1 MTDDQCSGRD
11 GRNDY
16 ELMAEFFDRRVD
28 GYEEHMREILPAF
41 DEFYSSV
48 AGQIPATGEPLSI
61 LDLGCGTGLELD
73 FIFARAPNA
82 RVTAVDLSSEMLA
95 KLKAKLEHYRY
106 GPQVEIVQGSY
117 LTMPF
122 PARGFDYAVS
132 VQTMHHF
139 TPDVKLGLYTRIAH
153 ALKAGGR
160 YIEGDYVVSPGD
172 ERSLLARYEEL
183 VTSLRAAGAVGEDEL
198 VDGKHHIDIPL
209 SVQSQVAVLREAGF
223 ADVEVVFEQGA
234 AAVLCACIRKGVAA
248 DHGVDGK
255 I

>member
-28 GYEEHMREILPAF
+28 GYEEHVREILPGF
-41 DEFYSSV
+41 DGFYSSV

-82 RVTAVDLSSEMLA
+82 VIIAVDLSSEMLA
-95 KLKAKLEHYRY
+95 KLKAELERARRGH
-106 GPQVEIVQGSY
+106 QVKIVQGSY
-117 LTMPF
+117 LTIPF
-122 PARGFDYAVS
+122 PAGGFDYAVS

-139 TPDVKLGLYTRIAH
+139 TPDVKMGLYTRIAH
-153 ALKAGGR
+153 ALKAGGM
-160 YIEGDYVVSPGD
+160 YIEGDYVVPPD
-172 ERSLLARYEEL
+172 EERSLLARYAET
-183 VTSLRAAGAVGEDEL
+183 VKSLRANGTIGEGEL
-198 VDGKHHIDIPL
+198 VDGKYHIDIPL
-209 SVQSQVAVLREAGF
+209 SVQSQVAILRQAGF

-234 AAVLCACIRKGVAA
+234 AAVFRA
-248 DHGVDGK
+248 DL
-255 I
+255 

>member
-28 GYEEHMREILPAF
+28 GYEEHVREILPGF
-41 DEFYSSV
+41 DGFYSSV

-73 FIFARAPNA
+73 FIFARVPNA

-95 KLKAKLEHYRY
+95 RLKARLERAWY
-106 GPQVEIVQGSY
+106 GPRVEIAQGSY

-122 PARGFDYAVS
+122 RAGGFDCVVS

-153 ALKAGGR
+153 ALKAGGM
-160 YIEGDYVVSPGD
+160 YIEGDYVVPPD
-172 ERSLLARYEEL
+172 EERSLLARYAET
-183 VTSLRAAGAVGEDEL
+183 VKSLRANGTIGVDEL
-198 VDGKHHIDIPL
+198 VDGKYHIDIPL
-209 SVQSQVAVLREAGF
+209 SVQSQVAILREAGF

-234 AAVLCACIRKGVAA
+234 AAVFRA
-248 DHGVDGK
+248 DL
-255 I
+255 

>member
-1 MTDDQCSGRD
+1 MIGNRCDGDDGLS
-11 GRNDY
+11 NY

-28 GYEEHMREILPAF
+28 GYDEHMQEILPAF

-48 AGQIPATGEPLSI
+48 AEQIRATGEPSSI

-95 KLKAKLEHYRY
+95 RLRARLERTWY
-106 GPQVEIVQGSY
+106 GPRMEIVQGSY

-122 PARGFDYAVS
+122 PAGGFDYVVS

-153 ALKAGGR
+153 ALKAGGM
-160 YIEGDYVVSPGD
+160 YIEGDYVVPPD
-172 ERSLLARYEEL
+172 EERSLLARYAET
-183 VTSLRAAGAVGEDEL
+183 VKSLRANGTIGEGEL
-198 VDGKHHIDIPL
+198 VDGKYHIDIPL
-209 SVQSQVAVLREAGF
+209 SVQSQVAILRQAGF
-223 ADVEVVFEQGA
+223 ADAEVVFEQGA
-234 AAVLCACIRKGVAA
+234 AAVFRAVKPFV
-248 DHGVDGK
+248 
-255 I
+255 

>member
-1 MTDDQCSGRD
+1 MTGNRCDGDDGLS
-11 GRNDY
+11 NY
-16 ELMAEFFDRRVD
+16 ELMAEFFDSRVG

-48 AGQIPATGEPLSI
+48 AAQIPTTTEPLSI

-73 FIFARAPNA
+73 FIFARVPNA

-95 KLKAKLEHYRY
+95 RLKAKLERAWY

-122 PARGFDYAVS
+122 PADGFDYVVS

-139 TPDVKLGLYTRIAH
+139 TPDVKLGLYARIAD
-153 ALKAGGR
+153 ALKAGISVGTMWR
-160 YIEGDYVVSPGD
+160 RD
-172 ERSLLARYEEL
+172 EERCCSLDTPVMR
-183 VTSLRAAGAVGEDEL
+183 SLRAIRVVGEDEP
-198 VDGKHHIDIPL
+198 DANAHIDIPL

-223 ADVEVVFEQGA
+223 AYVEVVFEQGA
-234 AAVLCACIRKGVAA
+234 AAVFRAGIG
-248 DHGVDGK
+248 
-255 I
+255 

>member
-1 MTDDQCSGRD
+1 MTGNRCDGDDGLS
-11 GRNDY
+11 NY
-16 ELMAEFFDRRVD
+16 ELMAEFFDSRVG

-48 AGQIPATGEPLSI
+48 AAQIPTTTEPLSI

-73 FIFARAPNA
+73 FIFARVPNA

-95 KLKAKLEHYRY
+95 RLKAKLERAWY

-122 PARGFDYAVS
+122 PADGFDYVVS

-139 TPDVKLGLYTRIAH
+139 TPDVKLGLYARIAD
-153 ALKAGGR
+153 ALKAGGM
-160 YIEGDYVVSPGD
+160 YIEGDYVAPPD
-172 ERSLLARYEEL
+172 EERSLLARYAE
-183 VTSLRAAGAVGEDEL
+183 VMRSLRAAGVVGEDEL
-198 VDGKHHIDIPL
+198 ADGKYHIDIPP

-223 ADVEVVFEQGA
+223 AYVEVVFEQGA
-234 AAVLCACIRKGVAA
+234 AAVFRAGIG
-248 DHGVDGK
+248 
-255 I
+255 

>member
-28 GYEEHMREILPAF
+28 GYEEHVREILPGF
-41 DEFYSSV
+41 DGFYSSV

-82 RVTAVDLSSEMLA
+82 RVAAVDLSSEMLA
-95 KLKAKLEHYRY
+95 RLKARLERAWY
-106 GPQVEIVQGSY
+106 GPRVEIAQGSY

-122 PARGFDYAVS
+122 RAGGFDCVVS

-153 ALKAGGR
+153 ALKAGGM
-160 YIEGDYVVSPGD
+160 YIEGDYVVPPD
-172 ERSLLARYEEL
+172 EERSLLARYAET
-183 VTSLRAAGAVGEDEL
+183 VKSLRANGIIGVDEL
-198 VDGKHHIDIPL
+198 VDGKYHIDIPL
-209 SVQSQVAVLREAGF
+209 SVQSQVAILSEAGF

-234 AAVLCACIRKGVAA
+234 AAVFRA
-248 DHGVDGK
+248 DL
-255 I
+255 

>member
-11 GRNDY
+11 GRSDY
-16 ELMAEFFDRRVD
+16 ELMAEFFDRRVG
-28 GYEEHMREILPAF
+28 GYEEHMQEILPAF

-48 AGQIPATGEPLSI
+48 AEQIPATGEPMSI

-95 KLKAKLEHYRY
+95 RLKARLERAWY
-106 GPQVEIVQGSY
+106 GPRVEIAQGSY

-122 PARGFDYAVS
+122 RAGGFDCVVS

-153 ALKAGGR
+153 ALKAGGM
-160 YIEGDYVVSPGD
+160 YIEGDYVVPPD
-172 ERSLLARYEEL
+172 EERSLLARYAET
-183 VTSLRAAGAVGEDEL
+183 VKSLRANGTIGVDEL
-198 VDGKHHIDIPL
+198 VDGKYHIDIPL
-209 SVQSQVAVLREAGF
+209 SVQSQVAILRQAGF

-234 AAVLCACIRKGVAA
+234 AAVFRAVKPFI
-248 DHGVDGK
+248 
-255 I
+255 

>member
-1 MTDDQCSGRD
+1 MIGNRCDGDDGLS
-11 GRNDY
+11 NY
-16 ELMAEFFDRRVD
+16 ELMAEFFDRRVG
-28 GYEEHMREILPAF
+28 GYEEHMQEILPAF

-48 AGQIPATGEPLSI
+48 AEQIPATGEPMSI

-95 KLKAKLEHYRY
+95 RLKARLERAWY
-106 GPQVEIVQGSY
+106 GPRVEIAQGSY

-122 PARGFDYAVS
+122 RAGGFDCVVS

-153 ALKAGGR
+153 ALKAGGM
-160 YIEGDYVVSPGD
+160 YIEGDYVVPPD
-172 ERSLLARYEEL
+172 EERSLLARYAET
-183 VTSLRAAGAVGEDEL
+183 VKSLRANGTIGVDEL
-198 VDGKHHIDIPL
+198 VDGKYHIDIPL
-209 SVQSQVAVLREAGF
+209 SVQSQVAILREAGF

-234 AAVLCACIRKGVAA
+234 AAVFRA
-248 DHGVDGK
+248 DL
-255 I
+255 

>member
-28 GYEEHMREILPAF
+28 GYEEHVREILPGF
-41 DEFYSSV
+41 DGFYSFV

-82 RVTAVDLSSEMLA
+82 VIIAVDLSSEMLA
-95 KLKAKLEHYRY
+95 KLKAELERARRGH
-106 GPQVEIVQGSY
+106 QVKIVQGSY

-122 PARGFDYAVS
+122 LAGGFDYAVS

-139 TPDVKLGLYTRIAH
+139 TPDVKLGLYTGIAD

-160 YIEGDYVVSPGD
+160 YIEGDS
-172 ERSLLARYEEL
+172 
-183 VTSLRAAGAVGEDEL
+183 
-198 VDGKHHIDIPL
+198 
-209 SVQSQVAVLREAGF
+209 
-223 ADVEVVFEQGA
+223 EQ
-234 AAVLCACIRKGVAA
+234 
-248 DHGVDGK
+248 
-255 I
+255 

>member
-73 FIFARAPNA
+73 FIFARVPNA
-82 RVTAVDLSSEMLA
+82 VITAVDLSAEMLA
-95 KLKAKLEHYRY
+95 KLKAKLERARR
-106 GPQVEIVQGSY
+106 GPQVEIVHGSY

-139 TPDVKLGLYTRIAH
+139 APHVKRCLYSRIAD
-153 ALKAGGR
+153 ALQARGM
-160 YIEGDYVVSPGD
+160 YIEGDYVVSPD
-172 ERSLLARYEEL
+172 EERSLLARYAEL
-183 VTSLRAAGAVGEDEL
+183 VESLRAGGAVGEDEL
-198 VDGKHHIDIPL
+198 MDGKYHIDIPL
-209 SVQSQVAVLREAGF
+209 SIQSQVAVLREAGF
-223 ADVEVVFEQGA
+223 ADVEVVSEQGA
-234 AAVLCACIRKGVAA
+234 AAVFRARVG
-248 DHGVDGK
+248 
-255 I
+255 

>member
-16 ELMAEFFDRRVD
+16 ELMAEFFDRRVN
-28 GYEEHMREILPAF
+28 GYEEHVREILPGF
-41 DEFYSSV
+41 DGFYSSV

-95 KLKAKLEHYRY
+95 RLRARLERTWY
-106 GPQVEIVQGSY
+106 GPRMEIVQGSY

-122 PARGFDYAVS
+122 PAGGFDYVVS

-139 TPDVKLGLYTRIAH
+139 TPDVKLGLYTGIAD

-160 YIEGDYVVSPGD
+160 YIEGDS
-172 ERSLLARYEEL
+172 
-183 VTSLRAAGAVGEDEL
+183 
-198 VDGKHHIDIPL
+198 
-209 SVQSQVAVLREAGF
+209 
-223 ADVEVVFEQGA
+223 EQ
-234 AAVLCACIRKGVAA
+234 
-248 DHGVDGK
+248 
-255 I
+255 

>member
-16 ELMAEFFDRRVD
+16 ELMAEFFDRRVN
-28 GYEEHMREILPAF
+28 GYEEHVREILPGF
-41 DEFYSSV
+41 DGFYSSV

-73 FIFARAPNA
+73 FIFARVPNA

-95 KLKAKLEHYRY
+95 RLKARLERAWY
-106 GPQVEIVQGSY
+106 GPRVEIVQGSY

-122 PARGFDYAVS
+122 TAGGFDYAVS

-139 TPDVKLGLYTRIAH
+139 TPDVKMGLYTRIAH
-153 ALKAGGR
+153 ALKAGGM
-160 YIEGDYVVSPGD
+160 YIEGDYVVPPD
-172 ERSLLARYEEL
+172 EERSLLARYDET
-183 VTSLRAAGAVGEDEL
+183 VKSLRANGIIGVDEL
-198 VDGKHHIDIPL
+198 VDGKYHIDIPL
-209 SVQSQVAVLREAGF
+209 SVQSQVAILREAGF

-234 AAVLCACIRKGVAA
+234 AAVFRA
-248 DHGVDGK
+248 DL
-255 I
+255 

>member
-28 GYEEHMREILPAF
+28 GYEEHVREILPGF
-41 DEFYSSV
+41 DGFYSSV

-82 RVTAVDLSSEMLA
+82 VITAVDLSSKMLA

-122 PARGFDYAVS
+122 PERGFDYAVS

-139 TPDVKLGLYTRIAH
+139 TPHVKRRLYSRIAD

-160 YIEGDYVVSPGD
+160 YIEGDYVVSPD
-172 ERSLLARYEEL
+172 EERSLLARYSEL
-183 VTSLRAAGAVGEDEL
+183 VKSLRADGAVG
-198 VDGKHHIDIPL
+198 DGDTMDGTYHIDIPL

-234 AAVLCACIRKGVAA
+234 AAVFCATAGRYPRE
-248 DHGVDGK
+248 
-255 I
+255 

>member
-1 MTDDQCSGRD
+1 MTDDQCGGDD

-41 DEFYSSV
+41 DEFYSAV

-73 FIFARAPNA
+73 FIFARVPNA
-82 RVTAVDLSSEMLA
+82 VITAVDLSSEMLA
-95 KLKAKLEHYRY
+95 KLKAKLEHSRR

-122 PARGFDYAVS
+122 PAGGFDHVVS

-139 TPDVKLGLYTRIAH
+139 TPRVKLGLYTRIAD

-160 YIEGDYVVSPGD
+160 YIEGDYVVSPD
-172 ERSLLARYEEL
+172 EEQSLLARYAEI
-183 VTSLRAAGAVGEDEL
+183 VKPLRTAGAIGEGDT
-198 VDGKHHIDIPL
+198 VDGTYHIDIPL
-209 SVQSQVAVLREAGF
+209 SVQSQTAVLRKAGF
-223 ADVEVVFEQGA
+223 ADVEIVFEQGA
-234 AAVLCACIRKGVAA
+234 AAVFRAGIR
-248 DHGVDGK
+248 
-255 I
+255 